1 MRRSIGTR
9 NTALSLLRKPSPS
22 DSFPTAT
29 SAATGRTT
37 SWEKTGSA
45 VCDSLHETAAEA
57 EAAMEPQSRWYS
69 DGAVLRTKFADNGD
83 EARSVTELTLTA
95 GGECLTGVNE
105 GACDVLSIDK
115 QPDGHVICYTYGDF
129 CSHEATRSSRITVEN
144 GEMLIT
150 DTAQYGGL

>member
-1 MRRSIGTR
+1 M
-9 NTALSLLRKPSPS
+9 
-22 DSFPTAT
+22 
-29 SAATGRTT
+29 
-37 SWEKTGSA
+37 
-45 VCDSLHETAAEA
+45 CDSLHETAAEA

-69 DGAVLRTKFADNGD
+69 DGAMLRTKFADNGD